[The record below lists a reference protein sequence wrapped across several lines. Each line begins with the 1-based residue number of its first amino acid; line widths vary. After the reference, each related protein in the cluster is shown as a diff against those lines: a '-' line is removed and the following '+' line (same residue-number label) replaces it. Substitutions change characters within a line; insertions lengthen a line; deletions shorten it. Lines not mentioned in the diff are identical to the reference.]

1 MDYQPPK
8 KPAAALLLV
17 TVLASAAASL
27 LSFAAFGIGR
37 AYFLIAAS
45 LLLFALSFLLISRF
59 VVFDCLY
66 KLGDDYSRPSFSY
79 YIYRKGRFYLDNKI
93 ELDGREELLLLN
105 KAGRKAI
112 KKLPCRKEMTSN
124 LVPQKQYALL
134 FYEEDTL
141 TYITVELDEGF
152 ATLVRE
158 KINHA
163 KKLYSDK

>member
-66 KLGDDYSRPSFSY
+66 KLGDDYSHPSFSY

-112 KKLPCRKEMTSN
+112 KKLTCRKEMTSN
-124 LVPQKQYALL
+124 LVPQKRYALL

>member
-45 LLLFALSFLLISRF
+45 LLLFALTFLIISRF

-66 KLGDDYSRPSFSY
+66 KLGEDYSCPSFSCY
-79 YIYRKGRFYLDNKI
+79 VYKKGRFYLDEKI
-93 ELDGREELLLLN
+93 EFSGSERLLLLN
-105 KAGRKAI
+105 KTGRKAI
-112 KKLPCRKEMTSN
+112 KKLPCRKDMTSN
-124 LVPQKQYALL
+124 LIPKKRYALL
-134 FYEEDTL
+134 FLDDNTP

-152 ATLVRE
+152 AALVRE

>member
-66 KLGDDYSRPSFSY
+66 KLGDDYSHPSFSY
-79 YIYRKGRFYLDNKI
+79 YIYIKGRFYLDQKI
-93 ELDGREELLLLN
+93 ELDGREELFLL
-105 KAGRKAI
+105 GRKAI
-112 KKLPCRKEMTSN
+112 KKLTCRKEMTSN

>member
-17 TVLASAAASL
+17 TVLASAGASL

-37 AYFLIAAS
+37 PYLLIAAA
-45 LLLFALSFLLISRF
+45 LLLFALSFLIINRY

-66 KLGDDYSRPSFSY
+66 KLGDDYSHPAFSCY
-79 YIYRKGRFYLDNKI
+79 VYQKGRFYLDNKI

-112 KKLPCRKEMTSN
+112 QKLPLRKDMTSN
-124 LVPQKQYALL
+124 LIPKKRYALL
-134 FYEEDTL
+134 FYEENNPV
-141 TYITVELDEGF
+141 YITVELDENF
-152 ATLVRE
+152 ASLVKA
-158 KINHA
+158 KIDHA

>member
-1 MDYQPPK
+1 MSYQPPK

-37 AYFLIAAS
+37 AYFLIAAA
-45 LLLFALSFLLISRF
+45 LLLFTLSFLIISRF

-66 KLGDDYSRPSFSY
+66 KLGDDYSRPSFSCY
-79 YIYRKGRFYLDNKI
+79 FYKKGRFYLDNKI
-93 ELDGREELLLLN
+93 EFDGREELLLLN

-112 KKLPCRKEMTSN
+112 RKLPCRKEMTSN
-124 LVPQKQYALL
+124 LIPQKRYALL
-134 FYEEDTL
+134 FYEDNTL
-141 TYITVELDEGF
+141 TYLTLELDEGF

-158 KINHA
+158 KISHT